1 MADKQ
6 EIEILISEDGH
17 VKYHIKGIKG
27 KKCVDIAKA
36 ALSPLGQLTDTEYTS
51 EYYEQEQKNQ
61 NQQKLGQ

>member
-6 EIEILISEDGH
+6 EIEIMISEDGH

-36 ALSPLGQLTDTEYTS
+36 ALSPLGQIEDIEYTS
-51 EYYEQEQKNQ
+51 EYYEQEQKTKT
-61 NQQKLGQ
+61 QQKLGQ